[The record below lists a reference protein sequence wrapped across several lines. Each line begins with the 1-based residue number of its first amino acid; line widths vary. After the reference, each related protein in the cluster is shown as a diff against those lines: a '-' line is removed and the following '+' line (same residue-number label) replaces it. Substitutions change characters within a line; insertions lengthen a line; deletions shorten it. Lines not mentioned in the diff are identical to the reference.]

1 MKRTIAI
8 LIALFCLMANAN
20 FSFAMREGE
29 GENEIHLQGELK
41 PFGRSQS
48 NPLSASVDDANLY
61 VDYLSPSPSSV
72 CRLRGR
78 IKKQA
83 VRRFHHSLR
92 QMAASVED
100 AENIV
105 GERDNAR
112 ICFTLNRIFNEK
124 IYYNARVPAFHF
136 WREGTNHP

>member
-1 MKRTIAI
+1 MKRTITI

-61 VDYLSPSPSSV
+61 VDFHADLGSLTITIYSATGGVAHTETVYAQASDGVQISLEGFASGSYLVVFSNAQ
-72 CRLRGR
+72 G
-78 IKKQA
+78 
-83 VRRFHHSLR
+83 SL
-92 QMAASVED
+92 MGKFS
-100 AENIV
+100 I
-105 GERDNAR
+105 
-112 ICFTLNRIFNEK
+112 
-124 IYYNARVPAFHF
+124 
-136 WREGTNHP
+136 